1 MDSVSK
7 KLKAYKDANKLTNE
21 QIARKIDVPLVSITR
36 WINGKPMSKAYKRI
50 VEAFLNKVGM

>member
-21 QIARKIDVPLVSITR
+21 QIARKIDVPLVSVTR
-36 WINGKPMSKAYKRI
+36 WIKGNPMSKAYKRI